1 MMIKGIIVKMNFV
14 KIEYDGE
21 IVVGNLQNNMGNFYL
36 RNGGIVMFIFVCNI
50 VIKMMQDKLF
60 VVYIIY
66 W

>member
-21 IVVGNLQNNMGNFYL
+21 IVVGDLQNNKGDFYL
-36 RNGGIVMFIFVCNI
+36 RNGGIVMFIFVYNI

-60 VVYIIY
+60 VV
-66 W
+66 

>member
-14 KIEYDGE
+14 KIEYDSE
-21 IVVGNLQNNMGNFYL
+21 IVVGDLQNNKGDFYL
-36 RNGGIVMFIFVCNI
+36 RNGGIVMFIFVYNI

>member
-21 IVVGNLQNNMGNFYL
+21 IVVGDLQNNKGDFYL
-36 RNGGIVMFIFVCNI
+36 RNGGIVMFIFVYNI